1 MLCDMQLMKPIV
13 EKKDSEDAAQ
23 EFIKRFSGFGVLLSH
38 FQQVFEKGQFNH
50 IDFFHEI
57 AQEDLD
63 ASELYNRDP
72 YHFSPKGN
80 KFLAKTIYNHL
91 VENLYFDSQ
100 NQKNPAAR
108 ALIF

>member
-1 MLCDMQLMKPIV
+1 MKPIV

-91 VENLYFDSQ
+91 VENEIVPAYG
-100 NQKNPAAR
+100 KNWFAKETVN
-108 ALIF
+108 LGYMGSSG